1 MKLITSHKIHKIPLL
16 TKKKK
21 NYNNINDESVKHVK
35 YIYRPKE
42 KKENDIN
49 DDALR
54 DTRFLY
60 ETKEEPERASNKTQG
75 KWKIQLT
82 VAIKIFSS
90 KCSLEICIM
99 RSKNNNTEV
108 MT

>member
-21 NYNNINDESVKHVK
+21 
-35 YIYRPKE
+35 
-42 KKENDIN
+42 N

-90 KCSLEICIM
+90 KCSHKICIM
-99 RSKNNNTEV
+99 RSKNNKTEI